1 MKVKYSSHIIILL
14 LSFMVGGGT
23 DLFGCLLVPCVCCS
37 PTILF
42 VPYYLIIC
50 FSVCV
55 ECTVRLRVHVLFI
68 GEISLYIFVIK
79 NRRLCCNYLIRL

>member
-23 DLFGCLLVPCVCCS
+23 DLFGCFLVPCVCCS

-55 ECTVRLRVHVLFI
+55 ECRYRAVKSSRTFYRRNFAVYFCYKKPWIMLQLF
-68 GEISLYIFVIK
+68 
-79 NRRLCCNYLIRL
+79 N